1 MTNANCSQ
9 HELPSSTRKFP
20 KRRGRGKKRG
30 KSNRLP
36 NNNVVE
42 QDFMSRH
49 LQRRQSKLEN
59 PSNPYNS
66 YVGQSVSRPCFFND
80 RDSKT
85 LTGIDAVNKLWCH
98 MLPTSMAHDY
108 YTKFNTYFRKSTT
121 DGSAKRTIPTHAYKS
136 CVDSWI
142 RFHFDGLRIGKVPL
156 WAPIAV
162 TKQLDES
169 NLNYEFGLHTV
180 NDLINN
186 SRNGFYIVVGSL
198 NIHRCREDLPT
209 FCKQL
214 PAPPLIDVFVR
225 GSIAGNHVKSR
236 DEVFLVIPSTGQFS
250 RPCTHVVPNVSEHW
264 CQHCR
269 LWAIIYATYRHS
281 NHYQPL
287 VW

>member
-1 MTNANCSQ
+1 
-9 HELPSSTRKFP
+9 
-20 KRRGRGKKRG
+20 
-30 KSNRLP
+30 
-36 NNNVVE
+36 
-42 QDFMSRH
+42 MSRH

-169 NLNYEFGLHTV
+169 GLNYDFGLHTV
-180 NDLINN
+180 ADLIDDP
-186 SRNGFYIVVGSL
+186 RNGFYIVVGSL
-198 NIHRCREDLPT
+198 NIH
-209 FCKQL
+209 
-214 PAPPLIDVFVR
+214 
-225 GSIAGNHVKSR
+225 
-236 DEVFLVIPSTGQFS
+236 
-250 RPCTHVVPNVSEHW
+250 
-264 CQHCR
+264 
-269 LWAIIYATYRHS
+269 
-281 NHYQPL
+281 
-287 VW
+287 